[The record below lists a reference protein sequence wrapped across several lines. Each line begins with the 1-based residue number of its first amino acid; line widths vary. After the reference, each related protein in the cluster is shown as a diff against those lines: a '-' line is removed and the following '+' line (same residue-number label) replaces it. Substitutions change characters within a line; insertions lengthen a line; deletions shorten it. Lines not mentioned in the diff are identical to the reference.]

1 MSPFAYSD
9 KSEMY
14 CTWPETAVTH
24 ALPRLT
30 SQYRPRPGMLV
41 GLLVGRERSCGRR
54 RSAFAGRVLLYTL
67 TCVYACPSHFSPS

>member
-41 GLLVGRERSCGRR
+41 GLLVGRERSCGQ
-54 RSAFAGRVLLYTL
+54 FANASTDGGAVLSLDAYYRTR
-67 TCVYACPSHFSPS
+67 